1 MNSELTASRAYNT
14 NGNAAIPTGWRH
26 HWREFHVKRAVRT
39 PGLGER
45 IQEARLG
52 LSHRRKRLVEQK
64 ELAEMMGVSPATI
77 SSWESGAKEP
87 RIETLRRLAEVL
99 GVDRDWLTYGERDT
113 AVADAIDSLSTEG
126 SESPEADETL
136 AELEELVAREEDERR
151 AKGKKPKGSG
161 RKGA

>member
-1 MNSELTASRAYNT
+1 MVTETTVGRAYNT
-14 NGNAAIPTGWRH
+14 DGNSAIPTARRH
-26 HWREFHVKRAVRT
+26 NWREFHVKRAART

-52 LSHRRKRLVEQK
+52 LSHRRKRLIEQK

-99 GVDRDWLTYGERDT
+99 GVDRDWLTYGSRESDVG
-113 AVADAIDSLSTEG
+113 AKINAMSDPNAGGDDDADATIAKLK
-126 SESPEADETL
+126 
-136 AELEELVAREEDERR
+136 ARQ
-151 AKGKKPKGSG
+151 AKTPKTKGSG
-161 RKGA
+161 GKSA